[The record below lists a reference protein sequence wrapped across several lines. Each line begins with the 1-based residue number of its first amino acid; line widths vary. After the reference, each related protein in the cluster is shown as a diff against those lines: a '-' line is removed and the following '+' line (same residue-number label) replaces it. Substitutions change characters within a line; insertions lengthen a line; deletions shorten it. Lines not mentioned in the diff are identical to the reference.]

1 MVVVVVVVEVVVMVV
16 VMVEVVA
23 MGVVVKVDVGCV
35 VELWQDKRPKLR
47 CARLLH
53 STKLPPAGL
62 LEGLSAPLMYPSLER
77 RS

>member
-1 MVVVVVVVEVVVMVV
+1 MVVAVVEVVVVGV
-16 VMVEVVA
+16 VMLV
-23 MGVVVKVDVGCV
+23 GVGCV

-62 LEGLSAPLMYPSLER
+62 FWGLSAPLMYPSLER